1 MLKDTKAAKKEGAH
15 LIGEGSTGPG
25 SIAHSISFKEQL
37 ATTTTTMRTMRTLAR
52 NYAAE
57 SGNYGAPSSAKVTR

>member
-1 MLKDTKAAKKEGAH
+1 MLKDTKAGKKEGAH

-25 SIAHSISFKEQL
+25 SIAHSISFKKQL
-37 ATTTTTMRTMRTLAR
+37 ATTTTMRTMRTLAR